1 MDKTIRVFSLLA
13 LALTTA
19 TGQAMLEHALAAGGA
34 SAGAVAGKGASDAL
48 NRLGGL
54 LGAAAT
60 SNEPKKELVNEVPP
74 QKTAPKQKLASRAVT
89 PPDAGAAAI
98 AVGSGVYIPEPR
110 GVAQYAP
117 GSESEAVPVRA
128 PIEVEPR
135 QARSED
141 LARVAPGMSR
151 SDVLA
156 MGGFGSRITIPEDD
170 GHMLEVLQYNKT
182 TVRVE
187 DGKVISVGRN

>member
-1 MDKTIRVFSLLA
+1 MDKTIRLFSLLT
-13 LALTTA
+13 LVLTTA
-19 TGQAMLEHALAAGGA
+19 SGQAMLEHSLAAGGA
-34 SAGAVAGKGASDAL
+34 SAGAAAGKGASDAL

-54 LGAAAT
+54 LGAAAST
-60 SNEPKKELVNEVPP
+60 DEPKKELVKEVKP
-74 QKTAPKQKLASRAVT
+74 QPAPKQKFASAKASAA
-89 PPDAGAAAI
+89 PADAGATAI

-110 GVAQYAP
+110 TLTQYHDA
-117 GSESEAVPVRA
+117 SAAVPVRA
-128 PIEVEPR
+128 PVYLEPR

-151 SDVLA
+151 SEVLA
-156 MGGFGSRITIPEDD
+156 MGAFASRISIPEDD
-170 GHMLEVLQYNKT
+170 GHFLEVLQYDRT